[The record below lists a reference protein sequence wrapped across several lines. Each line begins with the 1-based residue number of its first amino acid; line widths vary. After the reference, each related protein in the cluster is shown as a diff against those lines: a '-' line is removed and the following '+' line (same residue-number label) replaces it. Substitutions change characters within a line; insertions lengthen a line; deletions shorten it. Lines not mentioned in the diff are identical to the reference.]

1 MEQTKRIK
9 QMERRMNRASKAI
22 KKLSEALDKY
32 KEVQKDIVALSNYYG
47 SDDWRQDFL
56 DDESGRLP
64 QDMKRGVLSED
75 GIWNLLS
82 DDKELRG
89 RLRGSLRR
97 NPIMN
102 CEL

>member
-22 KKLSEALDKY
+22 KNLSEALDKY
-32 KEVQKDIVALSNYYG
+32 KEVQKDIAALSNYYG

-89 RLRGSLRR
+89 RLK
-97 NPIMN
+97 
-102 CEL
+102 EV

>member
-1 MEQTKRIK
+1 MEQIKRIK

-32 KEVQKDIVALSNYYG
+32 KEVQKDIAALSNYYD

-89 RLRGSLRR
+89 KLKKV
-97 NPIMN
+97 
-102 CEL
+102 